1 MAKKE
6 ILAKNKALNRKSLDE
21 REQRVYRSSFGF
33 GAVVVGILCLL
44 FSIFRAFQHN
54 TFYEYVTI
62 ITAYLCTTF
71 LYQYKNIR
79 KPLYLLAGIGSGLAA
94 LLCAALFLWVNWP

>member
-1 MAKKE
+1 MDKKE

-54 TFYEYVTI
+54 TFYEYFSI
-62 ITAYLCTTF
+62 ITADLCTTC
-71 LYQYKNIR
+71 LYQ
-79 KPLYLLAGIGSGLAA
+79 
-94 LLCAALFLWVNWP
+94 

>member
-1 MAKKE
+1 M
-6 ILAKNKALNRKSLDE
+6 IGSH
-21 REQRVYRSSFGF
+21 SFF
-33 GAVVVGILCLL
+33 MSF

>member
-1 MAKKE
+1 MDKKE

-33 GAVVVGILCLL
+33 GAVVVG
-44 FSIFRAFQHN
+44 FQHN

>member
-1 MAKKE
+1 MDKKE

-33 GAVVVGILCLL
+33 GA
-44 FSIFRAFQHN
+44 
-54 TFYEYVTI
+54 
-62 ITAYLCTTF
+62 
-71 LYQYKNIR
+71 
-79 KPLYLLAGIGSGLAA
+79 SGLAA